1 MSSTGTAPARAI
13 RGPASVNSDHRGF
26 EPKPVVPARVR
37 EGAHWFFWIVAL
49 ATMNSVFIIFGSH
62 IHRVTGLGV
71 GAVMDK
77 FAQPSGSG
85 KAMQVIVSGWMSAG
99 FLFLG
104 YCAAE
109 GRKWAFA
116 VGMAAYAVDGALAVA
131 AGDYL
136 GAVFHVGMLYAI
148 SRGFAALG
156 RPSGSEPSD
165 VASAGLAG

>member
-1 MSSTGTAPARAI
+1 MSSTGTAPARISTA
-13 RGPASVNSDHRGF
+13 PASVDSDHGL
-26 EPKPVVPARVR
+26 EPKPAVPARVR

-49 ATMNSVFIIFGSH
+49 VTMNSVFIIFGSH
-62 IHRVTGLGV
+62 IHRFTGLGV
-71 GAVMDK
+71 TAMMDK
-77 FAQPSGSG
+77 LVQPSGSG
-85 KAMQVIVSGWMSAG
+85 KATHVIVSGWMSAG

-116 VGMAAYAVDGALAVA
+116 VGMTAYAVDGALAVA
-131 AGDYL
+131 AGDYMN
-136 GAVFHVGMLYAI
+136 AVFHVGMLYAI
-148 SRGFAALG
+148 SRGFAALD